1 VDTRIEHGQKSVF
14 LIKIF
19 VERIMVDSMIFNDI
33 THLTRRVSFSVFVG
47 TIHCGRV
54 KIFLQDVN
62 AKKETKKGKNI
73 SRNIYIL
80 IKYAES
86 MQKVCSPKTLLCLT
100 LSTYLVLQQL
110 SLSQFRT

>member
-54 KIFLQDVN
+54 KRHT
-62 AKKETKKGKNI
+62 TKRRRRSNQNYLARKMFQG
-73 SRNIYIL
+73 IYL
-80 IKYAES
+80 G
-86 MQKVCSPKTLLCLT
+86 
-100 LSTYLVLQQL
+100 
-110 SLSQFRT
+110 F